1 VHYLFEFLFIFPCIR
16 TSVVSTLTLGADII
30 VIIIIIIISGYG
42 INWNEIY
49 YYFLAL
55 FCHVL
60 SPILVAFSE
69 LNTFCDFEIVKF
81 DEGRCTPELCCGS
94 VSPLISL
101 LILLFVNHLAR
112 CCLACLTRNSI
123 LHPTHKSTLFHSI
136 VKLPDDHR
144 SAFVCIVTVATI

>member
-1 VHYLFEFLFIFPCIR
+1 
-16 TSVVSTLTLGADII
+16 VSTLTLGADII

-81 DEGRCTPELCCGS
+81 DEGRCTPELCCAVLWLSQS
-94 VSPLISL
+94 VNQP
-101 LILLFVNHLAR
+101 VN
-112 CCLACLTRNSI
+112 
-123 LHPTHKSTLFHSI
+123 
-136 VKLPDDHR
+136 
-144 SAFVCIVTVATI
+144 SAFCKPSRSVLPGMSNP